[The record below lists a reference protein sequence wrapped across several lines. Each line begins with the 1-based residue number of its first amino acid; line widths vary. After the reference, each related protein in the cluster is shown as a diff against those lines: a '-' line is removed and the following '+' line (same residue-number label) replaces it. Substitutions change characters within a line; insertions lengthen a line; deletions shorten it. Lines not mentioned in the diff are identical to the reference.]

1 MYNLLFGS
9 YLETSPQTH
18 AHVNWRYCFRF
29 HWGWFFKN
37 LKIFTNSYLT
47 PVYSDTTIWS
57 HLFCLS
63 SVLWMNYPY
72 FYQRLHILSHIQ
84 RCQSTVCQFS
94 NILPISFFSF
104 FTGLLLSVYY
114 HSIIYI
120 ILKWLD
126 PTILSSWP
134 LIFSAF
140 TGKKK
145 KKKEKILEKL
155 STLIAPFSLI
165 SFFLKPMQIW
175 PLLLISHFLHLL
187 PLLLSVTNFLMIL
200 KVSN

>member
-94 NILPISFFSF
+94 NILPISFFF
-104 FTGLLLSVYY
+104 ILHRIIIISVLTLYNLHHLKMVWPYY
-114 HSIIYI
+114 
-120 ILKWLD
+120 
-126 PTILSSWP
+126 P
-134 LIFSAF
+134 LQLTTHFLCLYRE
-140 TGKKK
+140 KKK
-145 KKKEKILEKL
+145 KRKKILEKL

-175 PLLLISHFLHLL
+175 PLLLISHFLHCYHCSCQW
-187 PLLLSVTNFLMIL
+187 PTFWWS
-200 KVSN
+200 